1 MSSMEETAMYRT
13 PRPVVLGIACALAL
27 AMAAPA
33 LAQKKGTLRG
43 SVVNEAGDPIAQI
56 RVDFV
61 NVDDPNKKQNALTD
75 RNGEFFRNNLEE
87 GLWNLEADKDGLVAR
102 YHRVTVKPDEVRRI
116 QPMVLRDPS
125 APPAVEETAMDSDE
139 IAKRNARM
147 AELKLLFAQ
156 AEASTNKGDFD
167 DALAKLTE
175 IAAEIE
181 ECAACYARMGDV
193 YRRKGELEAAEKA
206 FKQSIEYDP
215 KAPDAY
221 AALATLYNE
230 QRRFDE
236 ANEMSAKASELM
248 GSSGGGGDALTAY
261 NQGVILWN
269 QSKFAE
275 AGEAFD
281 RARKADPK
289 LADAHYRFAL
299 ALFNQG
305 KLPEA
310 KEPLETYLK
319 LAPTGEHAEAAKSLL
334 AAIK

>member
-1 MSSMEETAMYRT
+1 MFRT
-13 PRPVVLGIACALAL
+13 TRPVAFGFVCALTL
-27 AMAAPA
+27 VMATPA

-43 SVVNEAGDPIAQI
+43 AVVNQAGDPVAQI

-61 NVDDPNKKQNALTD
+61 KLEEPNKGAKESALTD

-116 QPMVLRDPS
+116 QPMVLGDPS
-125 APPAVEETAMDSDE
+125 APPAVEATAMGSDE
-139 IAKRNARM
+139 IEKRNARM
-147 AELKLLFAQ
+147 AELKVLFAQ
-156 AEASTNKGDFD
+156 AEVSADRGDFD

-175 IAAEIE
+175 IAGEIE

-206 FKQSIEYDP
+206 FKQSILYDP
-215 KAPDAY
+215 KVPDAY
-221 AALATLYNE
+221 AALAEMYNE
-230 QRRFDE
+230 QRRFEE
-236 ANEMSAKASELM
+236 ATEMSTKAAELA
-248 GSSGGGGDALTAY
+248 GSSGGGGGSGLTAY
-261 NQGVILWN
+261 NQGVIFWN
-269 QSKFAE
+269 QSKFVE

-289 LADAHYRFAL
+289 MADAHYRFAM
-299 ALFNQG
+299 AMVNQG
-305 KLPEA
+305 KLKEA
-310 KEPLETYLK
+310 IEPLETYLK
-319 LAPTGEHAEAAKSLL
+319 LAPEGQFATDAKNLL